1 MYCRTLKN
9 RYSRRYDV
17 SMRLNGRG
25 VYMLSIIL
33 YEIRQQKGYS
43 LIRLV
48 DSFMKMEEND
58 NQGIIVHEYNDDFL
72 KASYWRKRIRREK
85 RYNFQKK
92 EFEQVEEEIIDISEF
107 GIQISEEKLLIFGNK
122 QTSQRIITLIGVLSK
137 NAYSITEYFI
147 DIGKI
152 SKKICVMSEIELLKM
167 KLTDIVVEK
176 NIVVDCNVNLA
187 IQDTPEEVISKYLD
201 NIVQISFKIE
211 GIEGRI
217 NIYKSGRVSITKLLE
232 EDKDELIQKILQ
244 IIC

>member
-1 MYCRTLKN
+1 MPRT
-9 RYSRRYDV
+9 
-17 SMRLNGRG
+17 
-25 VYMLSIIL
+25 
-33 YEIRQQKGYS
+33 
-43 LIRLV
+43 
-48 DSFMKMEEND
+48 
-58 NQGIIVHEYNDDFL
+58 
-72 KASYWRKRIRREK
+72 
-85 RYNFQKK
+85 
-92 EFEQVEEEIIDISEF
+92 
-107 GIQISEEKLLIFGNK
+107 EEKLLIFGNK